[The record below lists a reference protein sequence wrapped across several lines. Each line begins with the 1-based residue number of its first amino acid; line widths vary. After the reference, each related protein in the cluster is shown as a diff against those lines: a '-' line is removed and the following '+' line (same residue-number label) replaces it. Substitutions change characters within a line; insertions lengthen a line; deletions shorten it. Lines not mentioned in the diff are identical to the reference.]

1 MVLGKHVL
9 VIFIHFIWMKISKLR
24 LYICEIVLV
33 IWIKFTIFWTGISQF
48 YLGSS
53 IVMKNFESQ
62 LATLTWTKQ
71 YQVKYQ

>member
-1 MVLGKHVL
+1 MVLGKHEL

-24 LYICEIVLV
+24 LYICENVLG
-33 IWIKFTIFWTGISQF
+33 IWIKLTIFWTGISQF
-48 YLGSS
+48 YLASS